1 MYRTTLITFLITRL
15 QKNTE
20 HNYDIDCDYVT
31 LDVVRLM
38 DKMLRQN
45 IVVSWCLVLLSTSAP
60 EFFLLALPT
69 LPPRPHIQ
77 C

>member
-31 LDVVRLM
+31 LDVVRPANS
-38 DKMLRQN
+38 KFPN
-45 IVVSWCLVLLSTSAP
+45 IVFASQLWAVSD
-60 EFFLLALPT
+60 
-69 LPPRPHIQ
+69 
-77 C
+77 